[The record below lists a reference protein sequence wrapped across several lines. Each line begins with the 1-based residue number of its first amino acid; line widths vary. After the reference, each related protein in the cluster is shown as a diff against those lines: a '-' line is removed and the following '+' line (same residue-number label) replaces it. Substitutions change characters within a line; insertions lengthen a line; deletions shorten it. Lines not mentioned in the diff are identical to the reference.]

1 MKIKGAFPVRW
12 AAQDG
17 QPGTGVTIVQTT
29 TRYAKSMSGTTRP
42 TSGWQTSVPD
52 VPDGQYLWTWVYVR
66 YSDGTE
72 TNAYSV
78 ARMGIDGRGILSS
91 SVTYSQQATSVDPTT
106 ITNWGAFPSTLTD
119 GYWLYTKTHIVYSD
133 NESTD
138 SYSVSQVGVGS
149 YYAGCQEYWAKGSSD
164 VTPPEGAPT
173 AGTYV
178 NGQTIPI
185 SGTWSQN
192 RVQTTADEPY
202 LWNFEVSA
210 DSMGNR
216 YVTQAVCIGNFAK
229 GIVSIVESYAISA
242 HGSAESGRSYP
253 SDIAAGDWTDEQNAE
268 APTEAKRY
276 QWNRTVVTYNDDST
290 DTHYHVSAVKGIDG
304 KGAVYIDLDN
314 ENDTMLYDG
323 QGALVSGEVTS
334 SIVLYA
340 NGAKVA
346 SPPTFS
352 IKEKSSS
359 VTAVIEMDSN
369 NFQIVKVSAITSN
382 AGYVIVQCTYNGV
395 NYTARMTIK
404 RLVGVDKY
412 DIVLNHTAVTYN
424 ETKGTLS
431 NASITLNIYRT
442 AQNGTRTMVANTTAL
457 NTLKLTAKVY
467 PNGVAT
473 NAEEITFSSS
483 AVGTISLTAAKAYDW
498 TNFAVVLFKN
508 NVEIDRETIPINK
521 VEDGAEGHGAIILD
535 LDNENDVMLYDGA
548 GNLKSGNVTSQGR
561 LLDAGEDKTANVS
574 TWALRNLKNLSGTI
588 SASGLITITG
598 VSADSGS
605 AIAVATYGGKE
616 YTAQITIKKLVG
628 VDKYEIVCIPNAL
641 TYNTTKG
648 TGASQNVIVKIYRT
662 GQNGTRSLVAKLAN
676 YSLKLHYYFTNSS
689 GTEFGPNNIADGTS
703 STSYNNGV
711 TRPLSAN
718 TYTQYRFELLDAN
731 DQVLDVETVPI
742 SKTSDGDA
750 GSDSILVD
758 LDNEND
764 SILYDGA
771 DSPISDPVI
780 SNASLYKGPNKVTS
794 GITWSLVPADCS
806 GVNCMNGGDATSSSY
821 NRTTYPTAAWITSGG
836 VVTVNGIS
844 GSQAVV
850 VVMATYNSKNYMS
863 KLTIKKLRGIDKY
876 DLVISP
882 AALTYNTST
891 GLVNGI
897 SKAQVTVQIWRT
909 AQNGTRTM
917 IDDFNGTNKF
927 GLSID
932 ISPTITETSTQT
944 YGKSFLV
951 SSSVANANSNINITL
966 KTGAQTLDS
975 ETVPIAKTSNGSG
988 SAGPGAKSIYA
999 TAFDKP
1005 ATPTGATPWT
1015 IDGGIWKE
1023 NPVEDTLIP
1032 ITQQGDWIKEEDG
1045 YMRAPAI
1052 GSNQSTTQ
1060 TIQFITTESN
1070 QVIHIR
1076 AKSSTSSY
1084 AKLYIGKVDNTQ
1096 PTASGNYERVI
1107 SGTSQD
1113 TGDIALTIAN
1123 AGQHFICICYTRGGN
1138 YAADL
1143 YAKFIVGQRPIW
1155 RSDAKTYNSAGA
1167 IATWTTPVK
1176 VSGYGT
1182 EQATQMRANLILQ
1195 SSFLATR
1202 MDQWVKKNG
1211 ATTNGLD
1218 GRNGYKG
1225 VPDYTTAYKE
1235 LLAQNIFDPNGDQ
1248 RLLANTWYTLS
1259 FWAKA
1264 DPYIQINMYETS
1276 TAYGFARV
1284 QPIYFEAGVQNTI
1297 WVNGY
1302 VSSAALN
1309 ANKSLRVFVYGDG
1322 EHEGW
1327 GFTIASVNITATAS
1341 TTASATFTVPTT
1353 GWYHIRA
1360 YVYLEPSGGNNEV
1373 SGHTATVNWYR
1384 IDRGMRLMTC
1394 LWPTGGTQSTYTAI
1408 DTSAGRIKDGEFI
1421 SNSSSPTDN
1430 NAEWKLTEVWTR
1442 HTLTFK
1448 TSSSIPS
1455 SIQQM
1460 LFRMHQAS
1468 NNVYV
1473 CMPKLEQGTI
1483 ATSFCTNDND
1493 VADRAADETGF
1504 PNPRGIWV
1512 EAPEDPFEWNETRRD
1527 YVYYEINGEWR
1538 AFFVKRK
1545 GMVVPDGI
1553 APVSG
1558 GNSYWEQG
1566 NVVSTLLSN
1575 TIIGTNCN
1583 IGGFLASNQVFKSQN
1598 GKLILNGLLGIIQMF
1613 HDDGYTWQVLED
1625 GRQVLGSYTSDTDKG
1640 QHIQIDPSTK
1650 EIRIYDDDGSCV
1662 TRING
1667 ETISTIA
1674 DLFGNTSGNLTL
1686 GTWKTGSASASN
1698 DGTNT
1703 INNYSTATRKVC
1715 DFQTDSATRLKFN
1728 GSLSAMGSRTWVAAG
1743 STSTDKPSI
1752 FVPGIVENGKY
1763 SIDNWANVTIQIKTY
1778 SDANMTS
1785 LQTTKTVAIA
1795 NSQRS
1800 STGYGTH
1807 SVSMNNLVIDLSAG
1821 YHTLEVYYYA
1831 IVYAGQ
1837 TTITSV
1843 SCSWSIT
1850 SVSYVSDTYISRLF
1864 ANGMAYGSSANNF
1877 FTAMNVD
1884 GSMVL
1889 KAVTRRYNAENNGFE
1904 LSQRGMSIVC
1914 GDSLLRPV
1922 ITLGFGRVKCT
1933 QSGNTYTDTLEAFST
1948 CIRNHVTSPSVYRYT
1963 ENDRAYHRINFPSEW
1978 TDLGLSANDLYVNAV
1993 AYYDAKDHNHTCSV
2007 KTITAT
2013 YCEIVIGDDTS
2024 PNDLMNFWFEVKYML
2039 P

>member
-29 TRYAKSMSGTTRP
+29 TRYAKSTSGTTRP

-78 ARMGIDGRGILSS
+78 ARMGIDGRGIISS

-210 DSMGNR
+210 DSRGNR
-216 YVTQAVCIGNFAK
+216 YVTQAICIGNFAK

-242 HGSAESGRSYP
+242 YGSAESGRSYP
-253 SDIAAGDWTDEQNAE
+253 SDIAAGDWTDEQNAA

-276 QWNRTVVTYNDDST
+276 QWNRTVVTYNDNST

-314 ENDTMLYDG
+314 ENDSMLYDG
-323 QGALVSGEVTS
+323 QGTLVSGEVTS
-334 SIVLYA
+334 NIALYA

-359 VTAVIEMDSN
+359 VTAVLERDSN

-412 DIVLNHTAVTYN
+412 EIVLNHTAVTYN

-442 AQNGTRTMVANTTAL
+442 AQNGTRTRVPNTTAL

-473 NAEEITFSSS
+473 NAEEITFNVS
-483 AVGTISLTAAKAYDW
+483 AVGLINLTAAKAAEW

-508 NVEIDRETIPINK
+508 NTEIDRETVPINK

-535 LDNENDVMLYDGA
+535 LDNENDAMLYDGA
-548 GNLKSGNVTSQGR
+548 GNLKSGNVTSQGK
-561 LLDAGEDKTANVS
+561 LLDAGEDKTDKVS
-574 TWALRNLKNLSGTI
+574 TWALRNLKNLSGSI

-628 VDKYEIVCIPNAL
+628 VDKYEIVCTPNAL

-648 TGASQNVIVKIYRT
+648 TGASQNVVVKIYRT
-662 GQNGTRSLVAKLAN
+662 AQNGTRSLVAKLTN
-676 YSLKLHYYFTNSS
+676 YSLKLRYYFTNSS
-689 GTEFGPNNIADGTS
+689 GTEFGPNNIADGTA

-794 GITWSLVPADCS
+794 GITWSLVSADCS
-806 GVNCMNGGDATSSSY
+806 GVSCMNGGDATSTSY
-821 NRTTYPTAAWITSGG
+821 NRANYPTAAWITSAG

-863 KLTIKKLRGIDKY
+863 KLTIKKLRGVDKY

-891 GLVNGI
+891 GLVNGV
-897 SKAQVTVQIWRT
+897 SKAEVVIQVWRT

-917 IDDFNGTNKF
+917 IDDFNGTNKY

-932 ISPTITETSTQT
+932 ISPTISETSTQT

-951 SSSVANANSNINITL
+951 GSSVASANSNINITL
-966 KTGAQTLDS
+966 KKGVQTLDS

-988 SAGPGAKSIYA
+988 SAGPGAKSVYA

-1015 IDGGIWKE
+1015 ASGTIWSE

-1060 TIQFITTESN
+1060 TIQFVTTESN

-1084 AKLYIGKVDNTQ
+1084 AKLYIGKVDKTQ
-1096 PTASGNYERVI
+1096 PTTSGNYERVI

-1138 YAADL
+1138 YMADK
-1143 YAKFIVGQRPIW
+1143 YAKFIVGQRSIW

-1167 IATWTTPVK
+1167 IATWTNPVK
-1176 VSGYGT
+1176 MSGSGSD
-1182 EQATQMRANLILQ
+1182 EAPQMRANLILQ

-1202 MDQWVKKNG
+1202 MDQWVTKNG
-1211 ATTNGLD
+1211 VTTNGLD

-1225 VPDYTTAYKE
+1225 VPDYATDYKE

-1264 DPYIQINMYETS
+1264 DPYIQIDKYLTNYS
-1276 TAYGFARV
+1276 YGFATETC
-1284 QPIYFEAGVQNTI
+1284 YLEGGVECELTI
-1297 WVNGY
+1297 NGY
-1302 VSSAALN
+1302 CSSAAIS
-1309 ANKSLRVFVYGDG
+1309 AGKELRVFVYLED
-1322 EHEGW
+1322 W
-1327 GFTIASVNITATAS
+1327 SWSTSVAITATSS
-1341 TTASATFTVPTT
+1341 TSKSVKFTPPSTGLYKITSYAYTSGATSSQTVT
-1353 GWYHIRA
+1353 I
-1360 YVYLEPSGGNNEV
+1360 
-1373 SGHTATVNWYR
+1373 NWYR
-1384 IDRGMRLMTC
+1384 INRGMRLVTY
-1394 LWPTGGTQSTYTAI
+1394 LWPTGGTQSTYTAM
-1408 DTSAGRIKDGEFI
+1408 DTTAGRIKDGEFI
-1421 SNSSSPTDN
+1421 TGTPTDN
-1430 NAEWKLTEVWTR
+1430 NAEWQLSEVWTR

-1448 TSSSIPS
+1448 TKSSIPA
-1455 SIQQM
+1455 SIQQL

-1483 ATSFCTNDND
+1483 ATAFCTNDND

-1527 YVYYEINGEWR
+1527 YVYYEIDGEWR

-1545 GMVVPDGI
+1545 GMVVPNGV

-1598 GKLILNGLLGIIQMF
+1598 EKLILNGLLGVIQMF
-1613 HDDGYTWQVLED
+1613 HDEGYTWQVLED
-1625 GRQVLGSYTSDTDKG
+1625 GRQVLGSYTSDTNKG

-1686 GTWKTGSASASN
+1686 GTYKIGSASA
-1698 DGTNT
+1698 TNGGSKVIDNIT
-1703 INNYSTATRKVC
+1703 TATRKVC

-1728 GSLSAMGSRTWVAAG
+1728 GSLSATGSRTWVAVG
-1743 STSTDKPSI
+1743 STSTDKPSQVI
-1752 FVPGIVENGKY
+1752 PSQGIVENGQY
-1763 SIDNWANVTIQIKTY
+1763 SIDNWANVTIRIKTY
-1778 SDANMTS
+1778 SDANRTN
-1785 LQTTKTVAIA
+1785 LLTTKTVAIA

-1800 STGYGTH
+1800 TTGYGTH
-1807 SVSMNNLVIDLSAG
+1807 GVTMTNLAVDLSAG
-1821 YHTLEVYYYA
+1821 YHTLEVYYYC
-1831 IVYAGQ
+1831 IVYRNQ
-1837 TTITSV
+1837 TTTTSV
-1843 SCSWSIT
+1843 SCNWSIT
-1850 SVSYVSDTYISRLF
+1850 SVSFVSDTYISRLF

-1884 GSMVL
+1884 GTMVL

-1948 CIRNHVTSPSVYRYT
+1948 CIRNHVTWPSVYRYT
-1963 ENDRAYHRINFPSEW
+1963 ANDRAYHRINFPSEW
-1978 TDLGLSANDLYVNAV
+1978 TNLGLSANDLYVNAV
-1993 AYYDAKDHNHTCSV
+1993 AYYDAKDHNYTCSV
-2007 KTITAT
+2007 KTITTT

>member
-29 TRYAKSMSGTTRP
+29 TRYAKSTSGTTRP

-210 DSMGNR
+210 DSRGNR
-216 YVTQAVCIGNFAK
+216 YVTQAICIGNFAK

-242 HGSAESGRSYP
+242 YGSAESGRSYP
-253 SDIAAGDWTDEQNAE
+253 SDIAAGDWTDEQNAA

-276 QWNRTVVTYNDDST
+276 QWNRTVVTYNDGSQ

-314 ENDTMLYDG
+314 ENDSMLYDG
-323 QGALVSGEVTS
+323 QGTLVSGSVTS
-334 SIVLYA
+334 NIALYA
-340 NGAKVA
+340 NGGKVA

-352 IKEKSSS
+352 IKEKSAA
-359 VTAVIEMDSN
+359 VTASISGSVLT
-369 NFQIVKVSAITSN
+369 VSGCTASS
-382 AGYVIVQCTYNGV
+382 GYVIVKCTYQDTE
-395 NYTARMTIK
+395 YTARFTVK
-404 RLVGVDKY
+404 RLVGTDKY
-412 DIVLNHTAVTYN
+412 EIILSHNAVTHN
-424 ETKGTLS
+424 TDTDVLS
-431 NASITLNIYRT
+431 VTTIGVSVFRT
-442 AQNGTRTMVANTTAL
+442 AQNGTRGKVTSLGTYGL
-457 NTLKLTAKVY
+457 TLMGY
-467 PNGVAT
+467 PNGLLI
-473 NAEEITFSSS
+473 NTFSPTYNSTS
-483 AVGTISLTAAKAYDW
+483 GLFEFDIDGDW
-498 TNFAVVLFKN
+498 DSVDIALIKN
-508 NVEIDRETIPINK
+508 GAELDRESVPIGK
-521 VEDGAEGHGAIILD
+521 VKNGPQGEGAMRLD
-535 LDNENDVMLYDGA
+535 LDNENDTMLYDGT
-548 GNLKSGNVTSQGR
+548 NTTCLSGNVTSQAT
-561 LLDAGEDKTANVS
+561 LYQ
-574 TWALRNLKNLSGTI
+574 GTN
-588 SASGLITITG
+588 
-598 VSADSGS
+598 
-605 AIAVATYGGKE
+605 AIA
-616 YTAQITIKKLVG
+616 
-628 VDKYEIVCIPNAL
+628 
-641 TYNTTKG
+641 
-648 TGASQNVIVKIYRT
+648 
-662 GQNGTRSLVAKLAN
+662 
-676 YSLKLHYYFTNSS
+676 
-689 GTEFGPNNIADGTS
+689 
-703 STSYNNGV
+703 
-711 TRPLSAN
+711 
-718 TYTQYRFELLDAN
+718 
-731 DQVLDVETVPI
+731 
-742 SKTSDGDA
+742 
-750 GSDSILVD
+750 
-758 LDNEND
+758 
-764 SILYDGA
+764 
-771 DSPISDPVI
+771 
-780 SNASLYKGPNKVTS
+780 S
-794 GITWSLVPADCS
+794 GITWSCETTNCTASISTGGLVTVTA
-806 GVNCMNGGDATSSSY
+806 MSSSSGSVTVSAQY
-821 NRTTYPTAAWITSGG
+821 GG
-836 VVTVNGIS
+836 VTYS
-844 GSQAVV
+844 AVLTLKKIRGNDKYELV
-850 VVMATYNSKNYMS
+850 CTPNAITYNSDTGELSSGTITVSVYKTDVAGVRENISTLPSGFSLDVTNGSIS
-863 KLTIKKLRGIDKY
+863 KEYSNKWATIKLNEGYNYSDVTIRLKQNNLILDVETIPLCKVENGEG
-876 DLVISP
+876 SP
-882 AALTYNTST
+882 
-891 GLVNGI
+891 G
-897 SKAQVTVQIWRT
+897 
-909 AQNGTRTM
+909 
-917 IDDFNGTNKF
+917 
-927 GLSID
+927 
-932 ISPTITETSTQT
+932 
-944 YGKSFLV
+944 
-951 SSSVANANSNINITL
+951 AN
-966 KTGAQTLDS
+966 
-975 ETVPIAKTSNGSG
+975 
-988 SAGPGAKSIYA
+988 AKSIYKNS
-999 TAFDKP
+999 FEKP

-1015 IDGGIWKE
+1015 ASGTIWSE

-1060 TIQFITTESN
+1060 TIQFVTTESN

-1084 AKLYIGKVDNTQ
+1084 AKLYIGKVDKTQ

-1138 YAADL
+1138 YAADK
-1143 YAKFIVGQRPIW
+1143 YAKFIIGQRPIW

-1176 VSGYGT
+1176 MSGSGSD
-1182 EQATQMRANLILQ
+1182 EAPQMRANLILQ

-1202 MDQWVKKNG
+1202 MDQWIKKNG
-1211 ATTNGLD
+1211 VTTNGLD

-1225 VPDYTTAYKE
+1225 VPDYAADYKE
-1235 LLAQNIFDPNGDQ
+1235 LIAQNMYDPNGDQ

-1264 DPYIQINMYETS
+1264 DPYIQIDKYLTNYS
-1276 TAYGFARV
+1276 YGFATETC
-1284 QPIYFEAGVQNTI
+1284 YLEGGVECELTI
-1297 WVNGY
+1297 NGY
-1302 VSSAALN
+1302 CSSAAIS
-1309 ANKSLRVFVYGDG
+1309 AGKELRVFVFLED
-1322 EHEGW
+1322 W
-1327 GFTIASVNITATAS
+1327 SWSTSVAIMATSSTSKSVKFTPPS
-1341 TTASATFTVPTT
+1341 TGLYKINS
-1353 GWYHIRA
+1353 YA
-1360 YVYLEPSGGNNEV
+1360 YPSG
-1373 SGHTATVNWYR
+1373 ATSSQTVTINWYR
-1384 IDRGMRLMTC
+1384 INRGMRLVTY
-1394 LWPTGGTQSTYTAI
+1394 LWPTGGTQSTYTAM
-1408 DTSAGRIKDGEFI
+1408 DTTAGRIKDGEFI
-1421 SNSSSPTDN
+1421 TGTPTDN
-1430 NAEWKLTEVWTR
+1430 NAEWQLSEVWTR

-1448 TSSSIPS
+1448 TKSSIPA
-1455 SIQQM
+1455 SIQQL
-1460 LFRMHQAS
+1460 LFKMHQAS

-1473 CMPKLEQGTI
+1473 CMPKLEQGTM
-1483 ATSFCTNDND
+1483 ATAFCTNDND

-1512 EAPEDPFEWNETRRD
+1512 EAPEDPFAWNETRRD
-1527 YVYYEINGEWR
+1527 YVYYEVDGEWR

-1545 GMVVPDGI
+1545 GMVVPNGV

-1583 IGGFLASNQVFKSQN
+1583 IGGFLVSNQVFKSQN
-1598 GKLILNGLLGIIQMF
+1598 EKLILNGLLGVIQMF
-1613 HDDGYTWQVLED
+1613 HDEGYTWQVLED

-1667 ETISTIA
+1667 ETISTIT

-1686 GTWKTGSASASN
+1686 GTYKTGSAGASN
-1698 DGTNT
+1698 GGLNT
-1703 INNYSTATRKVC
+1703 IDHYTTATRKVC
-1715 DFQTDSATRLKFN
+1715 DFQTDSTTRLKFN
-1728 GSLSAMGSRTWVAAG
+1728 GSLSATGSRTWVAVG
-1743 STSTDKPSI
+1743 STSTDRPSQV
-1752 FVPGIVENGKY
+1752 VPPQSIVENGQY
-1763 SIDNWANVTIQIKTY
+1763 SIDNWAVVTIRIKTY
-1778 SDANMTS
+1778 SDANRTN
-1785 LQTTKTVAIA
+1785 LLTTKIVATV

-1807 SVSMNNLVIDLSAG
+1807 SASMTNLAVDLSAG

-1837 TTITSV
+1837 TQTTNV
-1843 SCSWSIT
+1843 TCSWSIT
-1850 SVSYVSDTYISRLF
+1850 SVSFVSDTYISRLF

-1884 GSMVL
+1884 GTMVL
-1889 KAVTRRYNAENNGFE
+1889 KAVTRRNNAENNGFE

-1963 ENDRAYHRINFPSEW
+1963 QNDRAYHRINFPSEW
-1978 TDLGLSANDLYVNAV
+1978 TNLGLSANDLYVNAV
-1993 AYYDAKDHNHTCSV
+1993 AYYDAKDHNYTCSV
-2007 KTITAT
+2007 KTITTT